1 MKVCLLLLVCAAGCD
16 SGTKP
21 DTDQP
26 PVYIQKTPSDPMTTP
41 VLGCLNGH
49 GDPAAPTTPTA
60 VDITVLDFEKSTPV
74 AGATVEVYTSL
85 AHVNAMTPDATAT
98 AATDA
103 DGKTTIMVPAGS
115 YRVIFRTVGAPN
127 TIETLEFNRVYNDG
141 ARVSVSQA
149 TKSEIPALLNLA
161 PDDTKGVVAGSQR
174 DCTEKELGG
183 ITVGITSD
191 AGPYDAMM
199 NVFYFQDF
207 GASRVPALAQKWTSG
222 DGAFAGLNVP
232 PGNATVTGYGRNDAA
247 GPILKLGTGVAP
259 VRANSITIVQLEPL
273 GPGQ

>member
-1 MKVCLLLLVCAAGCD
+1 MKLWPLVIVGAAACG
-16 SGTKP
+16 SGTKVSN
-21 DTDQP
+21 DQP
-26 PVYIQKTPSDPMTTP
+26 PAFVQPTPSDPMSP
-41 VLGCLNGH
+41 ASLGCLGGH
-49 GDPAAPTTPTA
+49 ADPAAPTTATA
-60 VDITVLDFEKSTPV
+60 VDVVVKDFEKAMPV
-74 AGATVEVYTSL
+74 MGATVEVYLSL
-85 AHVNAMTPDATAT
+85 AHVNAMMPDATSMP
-98 AATDA
+98 TDA
-103 DGKTTIMVPAGS
+103 DGKTKLMVPPGS
-115 YRVIFRTVGAPN
+115 YRVIFRTFGAPN

-183 ITVGITSD
+183 ITVRITSD
-191 AGPYDAMM
+191 AGSYDDAM

-207 GASRVPALAQKWTSG
+207 GATRVPALAQKWTSG

-232 PGNATVTGYGRNDAA
+232 PGNATVTGYGRADAA

-259 VRANSITIVQLEPL
+259 VRANAITIVQLEPL
-273 GPGQ
+273 GK